1 MQNGTFSEAVR
12 NIVPKI
18 PRGRVSTYGRI
29 ASLVGSPRA
38 ARSVA
43 NAMGSPGCTQGWHR
57 VVISRGEVSPRLP
70 EQYRKRQREL
80 LAAERVKFDGW
91 RIVGFAACLWDGL
104 QGMEVLAFDTGTTI
118 VGVLDLNTGI
128 YTAYRKHGEPPWTKG
143 AERVIECDGIVVSF
157 NGNRYDLPHL
167 AGITGVEAADRLPL
181 RGVHCDMRVIAS
193 KDRWPPD
200 PGTEP
205 IWGERPRSTYKHYFP
220 DDDVPVPPAS
230 ITDPYEQ
237 DNWRDCWLAA
247 TLWKK
252 LCGKTPA

>member
-38 ARSVA
+38 AQSVA

-57 VVISRGEVSPRLP
+57 VVTSRGEVSPRLP

-128 YTAYRKHGEPPWTKG
+128 YTPYRKHGEPPWTKG

-157 NGNRYDLPHL
+157 NGNRVRL
-167 AGITGVEAADRLPL
+167 APLGRDHRSGVGGQTSVEGRPLRHESDRLERSL
-181 RGVHCDMRVIAS
+181 ATRSGHRADMGQRL
-193 KDRWPPD
+193 
-200 PGTEP
+200 TL
-205 IWGERPRSTYKHYFP
+205 TYKHYFP